1 MKIVA
6 DQLVE
11 QTLSE
16 QHEMPNRMI
25 VRNLGSAALYYA
37 LAEHILESGRDSLEI
52 GLGFGAT
59 PAPEME
65 QIFNIAETMRRA
77 AEANMAFFE
86 HTTVEE
92 LAAYTGRHPDM
103 IRQFFGEQEAGYRLA
118 TAASLGI
125 QALNP
130 ELGEGPE
137 AAMLILGYS
146 QSSYGLSSGLI
157 AKYYSLGTQFD
168 DEFNTVSF
176 EREEALEDMLDLAD
190 QRVKALL
197 NQLGEDA
204 PIGAIM
210 SYQQARHFRDGTADQ
225 QLQALSYY
233 WRATMMAQVGSYMV
247 QR

>member
-1 MKIVA
+1 
-6 DQLVE
+6 
-11 QTLSE
+11 
-16 QHEMPNRMI
+16 MPNRMI